1 MSTVIFFL
9 FSSLALLILHV
20 YLTSRYFENESNEI
34 FTHLSEKGSNCKIA
48 AAMEKE
54 RAARKNEEEER
65 RRIDEKA
72 MSHS

>member
-1 MSTVIFFL
+1 MAGFFHP
-9 FSSLALLILHV
+9 I
-20 YLTSRYFENESNEI
+20 
-34 FTHLSEKGSNCKIA
+34 NCKIA

-65 RRIDEKA
+65 RRIYEKA